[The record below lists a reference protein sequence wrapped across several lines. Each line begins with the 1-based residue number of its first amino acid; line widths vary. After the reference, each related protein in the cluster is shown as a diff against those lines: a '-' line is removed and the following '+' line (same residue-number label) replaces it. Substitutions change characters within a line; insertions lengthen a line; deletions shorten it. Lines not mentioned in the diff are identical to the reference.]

1 MVIEPPITSVIFD
14 AGETLLE
21 LDLPAICRACGDA
34 VDVPAVRR
42 ALGRVRRDMDA
53 FFLPRL
59 EAGRAPSQSEFGAG
73 RGFHLQD
80 LLLEHLGIDPAR
92 RAAAVEALR
101 ALDRAHV
108 LWTVVPPDAL
118 TTLEALR
125 ARGLRL
131 AVVSNSD
138 GSIEA
143 KLHHEGLGHLF
154 EHVLDSHVEGVAK
167 PHPELFR
174 RAVERLG
181 VDPARTLYVGDLYSI
196 DVVAAGLAGLQGVLL
211 DRTGEYETPRPC
223 PRVRSL
229 AGLLELVG

>member
-1 MVIEPPITSVIFD
+1 MIEPPITSVVFD

-21 LDLPAICRACGDA
+21 LDLPAIARACDDA
-34 VDVPAVRR
+34 VDVPAIRR
-42 ALGRVRRDMDA
+42 ALGAVRRDMDA
-53 FFLPRL
+53 FFLPHL
-59 EAGRAPSQSEFGAG
+59 EAGRFLSQSEFKAG

-80 LLLEHLGIDPAR
+80 LLLDHLGIDPAR
-92 RAAAVEALR
+92 RQAAAEALR

-108 LWTVVPPDAL
+108 LWTLVPPDAL
-118 TTLEALR
+118 PTLEALR

-143 KLHHEGLGHLF
+143 KLHQEGIGHVF
-154 EHVLDSHVEGVAK
+154 EHVLDSHVEGVSK

-181 VDPARTLYVGDLYSI
+181 VDPARTLYVGDLYSV
-196 DVVAAGLAGLQGVLL
+196 DVVAARLAGLQGVLI
-211 DRTGEYETPRPC
+211 DRAGTYETPRPC

-229 AGLLELVG
+229 ADLLLLV

>member
-1 MVIEPPITSVIFD
+1 MIEPPIQAVVFD

-21 LDLPAICRACGDA
+21 LDLAAIARACDHA
-34 VDVPAVRR
+34 VDEAAVRR

-53 FFLPRL
+53 FFLPLL
-59 EAGRAPSQSEFGAG
+59 EAGRAPSQSEFGQG

-80 LLLEHLGIDPAR
+80 LLLEHLGIEPERR
-92 RAAAVEALR
+92 RAAAERLV

-108 LWTVVPPDAL
+108 LWTIVPPDAP

-143 KLHHEGLGHLF
+143 KLHQEGIGHVF
-154 EHVLDSHVEGVAK
+154 EHVLDSHLEGVAK

-174 RAVERLG
+174 RVVERLG
-181 VDPARTLYVGDLYSI
+181 VDAARTLYVGDLYSI
-196 DVVAAGLAGLQGVLL
+196 DVVGARRAGLQGVLI
-211 DRTGEYETPRPC
+211 DRTGTYETPRPC
-223 PRVRSL
+223 PRIRALSELL
-229 AGLLELVG
+229 ALVG